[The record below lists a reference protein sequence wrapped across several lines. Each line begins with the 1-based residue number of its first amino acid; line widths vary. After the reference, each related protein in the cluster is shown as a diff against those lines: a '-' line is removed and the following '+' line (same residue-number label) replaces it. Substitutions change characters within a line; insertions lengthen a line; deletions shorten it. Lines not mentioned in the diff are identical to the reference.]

1 MSNSTEFQDKVAI
14 ITGASSGIGRIT
26 ALKLAELGCCV
37 VLASRREE
45 QSRSVADAINSSGG
59 KATFIRTDVSKA
71 EEVERLTKEALTN
84 YGRLDFA
91 FNNAGIEGSHYI
103 STEYYDEA
111 VWDQVI
117 DINLKGVW
125 LSMKHQIPAMLETGG
140 GSIVNMASVAGLIGG
155 SIGIAYY
162 ASKHGVI
169 GLTRAAA
176 MEYAKKGIRVN
187 AVCPAV
193 IKTDM
198 ADRLFTEND
207 SIAQAVTDRHPLG
220 RIGTPEEVADG
231 VIFLL
236 SDKASFITGHPLVID
251 GGLVSQ

>member
-1 MSNSTEFQDKVAI
+1 MIPAGFEYHRPADISSAIDKTRSEF
-14 ITGASSGIGRIT
+14 
-26 ALKLAELGCCV
+26 
-37 VLASRREE
+37 
-45 QSRSVADAINSSGG
+45 
-59 KATFIRTDVSKA
+59 
-71 EEVERLTKEALTN
+71 
-84 YGRLDFA
+84 GRLDYA
-91 FNNAGIEGSHYI
+91 FNNAGIEGSHYV
-103 STEYYDEA
+103 STEHYEEE
-111 VWDQVI
+111 VWDKVI

-176 MEYAKKGIRVN
+176 IEYAKKGIRVN

-220 RIGTPEEVADG
+220 RIGTAEEVADG

-236 SDKASFITGHPLVID
+236 SGKASFITGHPLVID

>member
-1 MSNSTEFQDKVAI
+1 MSDLNEFKEKVAI
-14 ITGASSGIGRIT
+14 ITGASAGIGRIT
-26 ALKLAELGCCV
+26 AYKLAELGTRV
-37 VLASRREE
+37 VLASRRED
-45 QSRSVADAINSSGG
+45 QSRLVAETITSQGG
-59 KATFIRTDVSKA
+59 EAFFVQTDVSKA
-71 EEVERLTKEALTN
+71 DDVHRLTEATLKK

-91 FNNAGIEGSHYI
+91 FNNAGIEGSHYV
-103 STEYYDEA
+103 SAADYEEE
-111 VWDQVI
+111 VWDKVI

-125 LSMKHQIPAMLETGG
+125 LCMKYQIPAMLETGQ

-162 ASKHGVI
+162 GSKHGVI

-176 MEYAKKGIRVN
+176 MEYAKKRIRVN

-198 ADRLFTEND
+198 ADRLFVEDIGISRAITE
-207 SIAQAVTDRHPLG
+207 RHPIG

-236 SDKASFITGHPLVID
+236 SEKASFITGHPLVID
-251 GGLVSQ
+251 GGLVSH